1 MKINRFITIMAAV
14 LVLLNAAACKSQE
27 ASSRASGNRVE
38 SVSLPS
44 FDAIENDAAV
54 NIHFTQGDRQ
64 SVRVRHAE
72 GWRLKLSVSGKTLKM
87 EVENPDSRRGRRAGA
102 GADVWI
108 TLPYLKTVSNDGALH
123 LDAASIKEDRLG
135 IYNNGAMTVDVD
147 KMNIGT
153 FKCANSGSLR
163 YSTKLKAN
171 KMSIDNNGAL
181 TDTLSASCPDINIS
195 NNGALTTSLAVADAG
210 QFSLYNGGSIKGSVD
225 VKGKALTINNC
236 GALRGDM
243 KLKGDMLNFINDG
256 AGEHSI
262 EFVGGSL
269 DFQNSGN
276 ATVSLDVDCR
286 KLSVGNS
293 GVSRI
298 SVSGTADETTIDSDG
313 ISKIDCSKLNK
324 F

>member
-87 EVENPDSRRGRRAGA
+87 EVADPDSRRGQNAGA

-195 NNGALTTSLAVADAG
+195 NNGALTTSLAVADPQRLRRG
-210 QFSLYNGGSIKGSVD
+210 KQQREVFLETRKRRNHNDPHHLRQQSQLCLYAADHGRSP
-225 VKGKALTINNC
+225 L
-236 GALRGDM
+236 
-243 KLKGDMLNFINDG
+243 
-256 AGEHSI
+256 
-262 EFVGGSL
+262 
-269 DFQNSGN
+269 
-276 ATVSLDVDCR
+276 
-286 KLSVGNS
+286 
-293 GVSRI
+293 SRI
-298 SVSGTADETTIDSDG
+298 GNNHRPHHEKGPRPAVRPATAEEP
-313 ISKIDCSKLNK
+313 
-324 F
+324 